1 MDREQAIEKEID
13 YLAYEIVV
21 PITGKPSTQYEFDA
35 IEKYKRELGLFA
47 DKLKKIYSNDRL
59 IPELKVLGD
68 EEIERQIKYAFDNN
82 PYMPVEVMLKFI
94 VQSSCQA
101 QRDFD
106 IQQIEEE

>member
-1 MDREQAIEKEID
+1 MDKPTQEQTKFDEALDQIIGFGEHSGKTKAAIKQIM
-13 YLAYEIVV
+13 
-21 PITGKPSTQYEFDA
+21 S
-35 IEKYKRELGLFA
+35 ELG
-47 DKLKKIYSNDRL
+47 YSR

-101 QRDFD
+101 QRDYD
-106 IQQIEEE
+106 IQQLEGE